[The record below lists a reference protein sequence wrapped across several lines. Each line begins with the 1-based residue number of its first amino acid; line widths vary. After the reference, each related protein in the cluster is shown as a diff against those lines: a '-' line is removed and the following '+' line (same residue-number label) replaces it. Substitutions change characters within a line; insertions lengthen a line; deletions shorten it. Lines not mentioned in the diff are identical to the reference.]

1 MLWWDRRVQRKCPA
15 HAKTQKAIP
24 EAFRARPPIQVAR
37 GMNKQ
42 TLGLHFTIQV
52 NAATATT
59 RMVDSSVDV
68 AVTTTA
74 REAHH
79 PRAPFGNETF
89 NAWFRQ

>member
-1 MLWWDRRVQRKCPA
+1 M
-15 HAKTQKAIP
+15 
-24 EAFRARPPIQVAR
+24 
-37 GMNKQ
+37 
-42 TLGLHFTIQV
+42 
-52 NAATATT
+52 NAATDTT